1 MVNAA
6 ILAKGNLALHIVQA
20 VWSVVVMGVVIASLS
35 ANGPASGAAKYMFA
49 MVSFPLL
56 YVYPATHLRSCRL
69 DEN

>member
-56 YVYPATHLRSCRL
+56 LYVYPATHLRSCRL
-69 DEN
+69 